1 MKAWTVPVALV
12 AVVVA
17 GAVTARAQ
25 DDGNREVQLPVV
37 SQPVLPAPP
46 ADTPRLD
53 VAVSCEAAAA
63 VAVSAGRDKE
73 ACLSD
78 EQEAKVQLDK
88 DWPAAVRADNDKH
101 KTRKPANKAGSEDEY
116 EGADTSLCFGNVKT
130 GGPPSYVELL
140 SCLNVRKDFG
150 QIKQTDPLMTAEVP
164 QPLPPALPHHYR
176 ECREPV
182 APWCVHPSGRLWVGD
197 ADTLA
202 RQNRGGRRAHRHAA
216 NAG

>member
-1 MKAWTVPVALV
+1 MKALTVSVALV
-12 AVVVA
+12 AVVLA
-17 GAVTARAQ
+17 GVVTARAQ
-25 DDGNREVQLPVV
+25 DDTVREVQLPVV
-37 SQPVLPAPP
+37 SQPDRPTPPP
-46 ADTPRLD
+46 ATPKLD

-78 EQEAKVQLDK
+78 EQEAKAQLDK
-88 DWPAAVRADNDKH
+88 DWPGGGLDDK
-101 KTRKPANKAGSEDEY
+101 
-116 EGADTSLCFGNVKT
+116 SLCFGNVKT

-140 SCLNVRKDFG
+140 SCLNVMKDYK
-150 QIKQTDPLMTAEVP
+150 QIRESDPLMTAAIV

-182 APWCVHPSGRLWVGD
+182 AVWCVRPTGRLWFGDANTLAQQDRGAHRTHRHVGD
-197 ADTLA
+197 AVPA
-202 RQNRGGRRAHRHAA
+202 KGHRHSA